1 VIKKLKATLG
11 SKMARNSGWMLVG
24 QLSRV
29 VLQAGYF
36 FLIARSL
43 GVTEYGAFVA
53 ITSLVM
59 IVSPFSGL
67 GAGNIIIMK
76 VARDPAH
83 FAESWGKALFL
94 GLSTGVV
101 LGAVVILIA
110 NFALPKGISQQTIL
124 LVAVSDL
131 LGPRIADLAAM
142 AFGAFEKFRW
152 NAILQ
157 TASTGFR
164 TVAAAIMVLAIKHPT
179 TSVWVWFYA
188 ISSIVMSVFALS
200 AVTVQLGWPSFSLR
214 HIWKDMKEGVFY
226 SLSMSAQT
234 VYNDI
239 DKTMLSRLSTLNA
252 TGIYGAAYRIVDVSC
267 APLKA
272 MTSAAYPSFFREGQK
287 GIAAAH
293 ALAKRILH
301 KATFIA
307 LSASVGMWVFAP
319 LLPRILGAGFGQS
332 VGALRWLALLPVLKC
347 FHFFLGD
354 ALTGAGHQRI
364 RAAMQIGV
372 AVFNIAI
379 NFWII
384 PAYSWRGAAWS
395 SLASDGLLAG
405 LMFACIVVLRRPG
418 LPAIPKQPQFAGE

>member
-1 VIKKLKATLG
+1 MIKKLKATLG

-83 FAESWGKALFL
+83 FAQSWGKALFL

-110 NFALPKGISQQTIL
+110 NVALPKGISQQTIL

-164 TVAAAIMVLAIKHPT
+164 TVAAGIMVLAIKHPT

-188 ISSIVMSVFALS
+188 ISSVVMSVFALS
-200 AVTVQLGWPSFSLR
+200 AVTVQLG
-214 HIWKDMKEGVFY
+214 
-226 SLSMSAQT
+226 
-234 VYNDI
+234 
-239 DKTMLSRLSTLNA
+239 
-252 TGIYGAAYRIVDVSC
+252 
-267 APLKA
+267 
-272 MTSAAYPSFFREGQK
+272 
-287 GIAAAH
+287 
-293 ALAKRILH
+293 
-301 KATFIA
+301 
-307 LSASVGMWVFAP
+307 
-319 LLPRILGAGFGQS
+319 
-332 VGALRWLALLPVLKC
+332 
-347 FHFFLGD
+347 
-354 ALTGAGHQRI
+354 
-364 RAAMQIGV
+364 
-372 AVFNIAI
+372 
-379 NFWII
+379 
-384 PAYSWRGAAWS
+384 
-395 SLASDGLLAG
+395 
-405 LMFACIVVLRRPG
+405 
-418 LPAIPKQPQFAGE
+418 